1 MLSFILRIAFWRV
14 KGDASDAGNRR
25 HRRPESGRAGEGV
38 SAGTR
43 CTERVLPEPKQ
54 GQTGLVLGYGNTSAS
69 QFVSGIRRIQ
79 ALITQQQDGKG

>member
-1 MLSFILRIAFWRV
+1 MHLTLAIDGIDDQKVVAQARTFQLAPAALS
-14 KGDASDAGNRR
+14 GYY
-25 HRRPESGRAGEGV
+25 
-38 SAGTR
+38 T
-43 CTERVLPEPKQ
+43 EPKQ